1 MREIESLYREG
12 LFENIVKR
20 ADEFSKSGDF
30 QILEMVGRSFLKLNR
45 FKEASLYFQKALRL
59 NPSSFISLFNL
70 AGINFMFGDFKE
82 SIKLFEKA
90 LAISPFNF
98 EIYYNIG
105 VVYQEMNQFKKAKR
119 YYMKAL
125 KLNPEDISSL
135 YNLSLIFLTEGDYLK
150 GFDYYRYRYHPKLKN
165 RQTNVISYD
174 RLLKKGDDFKDKRIF
189 IYNEQGLGDM
199 IQFIRFLPFF
209 SEKAS
214 NVTLNMPKP
223 LLRLFKYNFNYSN
236 IDFKEK
242 VADFDYHFP
251 LMEAAFILNLQ
262 KDAIPFKNSYLEVD
276 LKDSLEY
283 RKKFI
288 ENSSKL
294 KVGIVW
300 RTNLLDS
307 EDIVTKIRSKS
318 KREIPLDKFIKYLDF
333 KDIKLFSLQKNET
346 KEEREFLKSK
356 NIVSLDDTLKD
367 FYDTAL
373 AINNLDMVVSIDTSV
388 VHLSGAMGKKTF
400 VPLPFNNDW
409 RWGVDERR
417 SNWYESVYL
426 FRQDEDRN
434 WDKPLGEIRSKL
446 EEILSLR

>member
-1 MREIESLYREG
+1 MREIENLFKEG
-12 LFENIVKR
+12 LFEDIAKR
-20 ADEFSKSGDF
+20 AEKFAKSDDF
-30 QILEMVGRSFLKLNR
+30 RVLEMVGRSFLKLNR
-45 FKEASLYFQKALRL
+45 FKEAGLYFQKALKL
-59 NPSSFISLFNL
+59 NPSSFVSLFNL

-90 LAISPFNF
+90 LAISPLNF

-105 VVYQEMNQFKKAKR
+105 VVYQEMNLFKKAKR

-135 YNLSLIFLTEGDYLK
+135 YNLSLIFLTQGDYQK

-165 RQTNVISYD
+165 RQTNIISYEK
-174 RLLKKGDDFKDKRIF
+174 LLKKGDDFKDKRIF
-189 IYNEQGLGDM
+189 IYREQGLGDM
-199 IQFIRFLPFF
+199 IQFIRFLPLF
-209 SEKAS
+209 SKKAS
-214 NVTLNMPKP
+214 KITLSMPKP
-223 LLRLFKYNFNYSN
+223 LLRLFKYNFGSLNVS
-236 IDFKEK
+236 FEEEM
-242 VADFDYHFP
+242 ADFDYHFP

-262 KDAIPFKNSYLEVD
+262 KENIPFRDSYLKVD

-283 RKKFI
+283 KKRFI
-288 ENSSKL
+288 KDSSKL

-318 KREIPLDKFIKYLDF
+318 KREIPLDQFVKYLDF
-333 KDIKLFSLQKNET
+333 KDIELFSLQKNET
-346 KEEREFLKSK
+346 KEEKQFLKSK

-373 AINNLDMVVSIDTSV
+373 AIDNLDMVVSIDTSV

-409 RWGVDERR
+409 RWGEGEGR
-417 SNWYESVYL
+417 SNWYESVSL
-426 FRQDEDRN
+426 FRQDENRDWN
-434 WDKPLGEIRSKL
+434 KPLGEIRDKL
-446 EEILSLR
+446 EEILKR